1 MIASWHSAL
10 FAITDWARRLDTKA
24 HTNAMLLKAR
34 GECLHRALWLSM
46 HDAVVQIE
54 GEFRDLNIR
63 VIAAQIVQL
72 LIECLGIMVTTTALG
87 ATLGGII
94 GFFGG
99 AGVGAAPGAAEG
111 AVLGAELGQWILAA
125 MGLAGLIEFVAQ
137 GLPTI
142 GRDYWDGLCQ
152 AWLAA
157 QPGPVTGGQPH
168 VDSVAVRRAASILAR
183 AHVAMVVLLL
193 TAIVAYLSKGRGSM
207 SGLAESASKGRLGR
221 KFGDWLLQ
229 NETRLKEHPRLRPAA
244 PLRNEAPATPEAAS
258 TGRSQPRPAP
268 KPAETEP
275 TAPTPMPRKRLPC
288 FKTQKLPPG
297 KFAEMDRQL
306 AGQQRALN
314 KMTVQDYLDGRA
326 RYAADGLKGAAK
338 AALQARE
345 EHKAEWID
353 KLTDTHQQN
362 GLDAGTAKSL
372 AREQVS
378 AFMTTQNALHAPD
391 MVAGGQPDAIDGLGD
406 GEVNR
411 TIGRQWNNGAATS
424 LTRVGH
430 LDAAAHAIPV
440 EARKTTLMRVE
451 LHRCP

>member
-1 MIASWHSAL
+1 MITSWHSAL

-157 QPGPVTGGQPH
+157 QPGPVTGDQPH

-193 TAIVAYLSKGRGSM
+193 TAIVAYLSKGRGSRATWPRAPARAAWGAN
-207 SGLAESASKGRLGR
+207 SGTGFCKTRPGSKSIRACGPPRPCGMR
-221 KFGDWLLQ
+221 RPPLLKPHPLVAPNHDQ
-229 NETRLKEHPRLRPAA
+229 RPSPPKRNPRHPRRCRASDYPAS
-244 PLRNEAPATPEAAS
+244 RH
-258 TGRSQPRPAP
+258 RSCHRVNLPRWIANW
-268 KPAETEP
+268 
-275 TAPTPMPRKRLPC
+275 R
-288 FKTQKLPPG
+288 G
-297 KFAEMDRQL
+297 SS
-306 AGQQRALN
+306 
-314 KMTVQDYLDGRA
+314 A
-326 RYAADGLKGAAK
+326 R
-338 AALQARE
+338 
-345 EHKAEWID
+345 
-353 KLTDTHQQN
+353 
-362 GLDAGTAKSL
+362 
-372 AREQVS
+372 
-378 AFMTTQNALHAPD
+378 
-391 MVAGGQPDAIDGLGD
+391 
-406 GEVNR
+406 
-411 TIGRQWNNGAATS
+411 
-424 LTRVGH
+424 
-430 LDAAAHAIPV
+430 
-440 EARKTTLMRVE
+440 
-451 LHRCP
+451 